1 MALFLE
7 LVLTVNVAVT
17 VIVGALLL
25 HDLTL
30 ALCTGLT
37 KTGAVV
43 VFREAVVSAES
54 SATVGTSEWNV
65 YFLVACLAFHD
76 YWRLFQT

>member
-1 MALFLE
+1 
-7 LVLTVNVAVT
+7 
-17 VIVGALLL
+17 
-25 HDLTL
+25 
-30 ALCTGLT
+30 
-37 KTGAVV
+37 
-43 VFREAVVSAES
+43 VVSAES

>member
-7 LVLTVNVAVT
+7 LILTINVAVT
-17 VIVGALLL
+17 VIVVTLLL

-37 KTGAVV
+37 QTWAVV
-43 VFREAVVSAES
+43 VFGEAVVSAEC
-54 SATVGTSEWNV
+54 SAAVGASEW
-65 YFLVACLAFHD
+65 
-76 YWRLFQT
+76 